1 MSRNN
6 YAFIDGQNLDKS
18 IKELGWILDYTKFK
32 VFLDSNFFI
41 LKAFYFIGYIP
52 ENQKL
57 YKDLRNS
64 GFTLSLRKPV
74 KDTFGNTRANVD
86 SNLITHTLMKIDS
99 YNKAVIVA
107 GDSDYYCLAKYLLRQ
122 NKLKQ
127 ILIPSSSKCPKIFRQ
142 YKNFRN
148 YISYLDRQ
156 KEVLQK

>member
-1 MSRNN
+1 
-6 YAFIDGQNLDKS
+6 
-18 IKELGWILDYTKFK
+18 
-32 VFLDSNFFI
+32 V
-41 LKAFYFIGYIP
+41 
-52 ENQKL
+52 
-57 YKDLRNS
+57 RNS

-74 KDTFGNTRANVD
+74 KDSLGNIRANVD

-107 GDSDYYCLAKYLLRQ
+107 GDSDYYFLAKYLLRQ

-127 ILIPSSSKCPKIFRQ
+127 ILIPSSSKCPNVFRQ

-156 KEVLQK
+156 REDLQK